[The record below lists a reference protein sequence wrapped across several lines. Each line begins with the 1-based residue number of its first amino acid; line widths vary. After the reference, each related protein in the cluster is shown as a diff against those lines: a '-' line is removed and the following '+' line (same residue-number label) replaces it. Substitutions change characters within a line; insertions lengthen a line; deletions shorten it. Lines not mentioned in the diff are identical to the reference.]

1 MYILIFNLYI
11 YSSILND
18 ENLMFIIS
26 KLAQ

>member
-18 ENLMFIIS
+18 ENLMLIIS